1 MNPTEKLSI
10 EDKKEVESP
19 AILVAAKKDKMP

>member
-19 AILVAAKKDKMP
+19 AILVAAKSKMP

>member
-19 AILVAAKKDKMP
+19 AILVAAKNKMP